1 MTRPLLLFVFCL
13 LAVAFYCSAKDKRP
27 APDSGPSRKITLAG
41 FLSKVAAAN
50 LDYAA
55 QRYNVSIAKAL
66 IAAAKVSP
74 NPTVSAA
81 YFGDI
86 SAQNQPSI
94 YTGGISQTIEMGG
107 KRGSRVAVAQRNYLT
122 AAATLDDFFRTLRGT
137 AAGAFIDAIADR
149 MIVEQKRSS

>member
-1 MTRPLLLFVFCL
+1 MGGFFSGRSSVAAGIKGRPRTWFRAADSCNINLRALFRMTRPLLLFVFCL

-27 APDSGPSRKITLAG
+27 ATDSGPSRKITLAG

-86 SAQNQPSI
+86 SAQNHH
-94 YTGGISQTIEMGG
+94 T
-107 KRGSRVAVAQRNYLT
+107 
-122 AAATLDDFFRTLRGT
+122 
-137 AAGAFIDAIADR
+137 
-149 MIVEQKRSS
+149 